1 MSSAHP
7 TTPQAPL
14 SVIRAC
20 VEDMHDFLAQDPKH
34 AVAVHC
40 KAGKG
45 RTGMMISAFMVRE
58 GLAKDAMEAL
68 KVFGE
73 IRTKNGKGVTIPSQM
88 RYVHYYEQCLRHGF
102 ESFPIKT
109 YRIRHI
115 RLITVPNFDVGGGCD
130 PFFDVRLAVWDDKK
144 KCHVMKK
151 IFDYLK
157 ANKKVRNYRPRDKY
171 ADIDV
176 TEFDLRVRGDVKI
189 VLYDYDTVGG
199 NDKMAHFWFN
209 TGFVT
214 NNYLLLHKEVV
225 DRANKDKH
233 NKEFDADF
241 KVEVFLDELSGEEAE
256 ITIEGEEVLDD
267 REDGEEG
274 EGEGGGA
281 AAEGEA

>member
-1 MSSAHP
+1 MS
-7 TTPQAPL
+7 QAPL

-20 VEDMHDFLAQDPKH
+20 VEDMHDFLSKDPKN

-45 RTGMMISAFMVRE
+45 RTGTIISAFMVRE
-58 GLAKDAMEAL
+58 GLARDAMEAL
-68 KVFGE
+68 KIFGE
-73 IRTKNGKGVTIPSQM
+73 IRTSNGKGVTIPSQM

-102 ESFPIKT
+102 ESFPVKT

-144 KCHVMKK
+144 KTHVMKK
-151 IFDYLK
+151 IFDYYK
-157 ANKKVRNYRPRDKY
+157 TVKKVRNYRPRDKY

-176 TEFDLRVRGDVKI
+176 EEYDVRVRGDVKI

-225 DRANKDKH
+225 DRACKDKH

-241 KVEVFLDELSGEEAE
+241 KVEVFLDELTGEEAN
-256 ITIEGEEVLDD
+256 IIIEGEEVLDD
-267 REDGEEG
+267 REDGAEDAEADAAAA
-274 EGEGGGA
+274 GGGA
-281 AAEGEA
+281 AE